1 MAAVGIA
8 TAGVD
13 TGRIINTMVN
23 IVNFLHTLSNTLRRP
38 AWRNRRRPFTYAAIG
53 DSTVEGVGASKPA
66 KAYAGILYAI
76 IKQNFKHATYYN
88 FGVGGARAI
97 DVLEG
102 QAEQAIA
109 VRPDLITLSVGANDI
124 VRRTSLEAFR
134 NSLTTLIERLQA
146 ETGAIIVIT
155 NVPNFSRLRSVPRL
169 LKPVARHRIERFNA
183 AILDIAHT
191 HNLVYIDT
199 FQTSTV
205 FAYHYPEAV
214 AGDNFHPSD
223 FGYALWASTIAAA
236 LQDKLTLL
244 KLGNYHPVSS

>member
-1 MAAVGIA
+1 
-8 TAGVD
+8 
-13 TGRIINTMVN
+13 MVN
-23 IVNFLHTLSNTLRRP
+23 ISDFLHSLSHVLRHP
-38 AWRNRRRPFTYAAIG
+38 AWQNRRRPFTYAAIG

-88 FGVGGARAI
+88 FGVSGARAI

-102 QAEQAIA
+102 QTEKAVA

-134 NSLTTLIERLQA
+134 ASLTALIERLQA
-146 ETGAIIVIT
+146 ETEAIIVIT

-169 LKPVARHRIERFNA
+169 LKPVARRRIERFNA
-183 AILDIAHT
+183 AILDIAHS
-191 HNLVYIDT
+191 HNLIYIDT

-205 FAYHYPEAV
+205 FAHNYPEAV

-236 LQDKLTLL
+236 IQDKLTLL
-244 KLGNYHPVSS
+244 KLGNYRPASN